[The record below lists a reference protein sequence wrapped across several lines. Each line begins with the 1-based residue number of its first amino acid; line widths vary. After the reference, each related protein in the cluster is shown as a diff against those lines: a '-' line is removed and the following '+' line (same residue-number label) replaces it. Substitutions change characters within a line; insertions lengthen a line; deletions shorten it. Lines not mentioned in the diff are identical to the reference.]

1 MIAGEGGGPPRGTGL
16 VLVGYRG
23 TGKSTVGRIAADRT
37 GAPFADADAELER
50 DLGRSIRAIFEA
62 EGEPA
67 FREHEAAT
75 LRRLAAT
82 PGLGGGIL
90 ATGGGAVLRDDNCR
104 ALRAFGLV
112 VWLTADAETLAR
124 RLAHSRQGLADR
136 PALTAAG
143 TLDEVA
149 EVLDRRLPRYRAASD
164 VEVASAG
171 RSVAEVAEAV
181 IRHWDRHRFPARR
194 GQGVG

>member
-1 MIAGEGGGPPRGTGL
+1 MNLDAADHPRGTGL

-37 GAPFADADAELER
+37 GAPFADADVELER
-50 DLGRSIRAIFEA
+50 SLGRSIRSIFEA

-67 FREHEAAT
+67 FREHEAGT
-75 LRRLAAT
+75 LARLAAT

-90 ATGGGAVLRDDNCR
+90 ATGGGAILRADNR
-104 ALRAFGLV
+104 RSLRAFGLV

-149 EVLDRRLPRYRAASD
+149 AVLERRFPLYQAASD

-171 RSVAEVAEAV
+171 RSVAEVTEAV